1 MYIHRVRYSAEIN
14 IMHAGLSS
22 ISVHKR
28 GALVAIGDDK
38 GTVSLLEVSDSLSR
52 PNPNEKL
59 AMSSMFERETQRE
72 KNLILLAKEQQR
84 REVQAAK
91 EKKRLVHVLISF
103 FPPGCALT
111 ASTLR

>member
-1 MYIHRVRYSAEIN
+1 
-14 IMHAGLSS
+14 MHSGLSS

-28 GALVAIGDDK
+28 GALVAIGDAN

-52 PNPNEKL
+52 GNLNEKL

-72 KNLILLAKEQQR
+72 KNLIALAKEQKR

-91 EKKRLVHVLISF
+91 EKKRCVLFCSVPF
-103 FPPGCALT
+103 CVRT
-111 ASTLR
+111 